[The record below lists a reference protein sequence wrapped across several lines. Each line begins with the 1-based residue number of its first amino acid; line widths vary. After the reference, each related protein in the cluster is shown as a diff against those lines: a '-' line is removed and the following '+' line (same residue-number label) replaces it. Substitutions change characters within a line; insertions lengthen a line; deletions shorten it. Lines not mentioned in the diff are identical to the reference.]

1 VESLAATNYSSGKCF
16 SSGRRD
22 SASCNKQ
29 RRLLFCGW
37 TFDRCRRSSAATARD
52 LPQSTSAPPLAP
64 FRGWRC
70 LITSLI
76 ASLSGEVL
84 LLGTETCSATA
95 SPRRPLTPAPP
106 SHIAHPSP
114 RVLCNRAPPC
124 KLQSTYVRTVQPWPP
139 NFTSARHRIE
149 SLNALLHY

>member
-1 VESLAATNYSSGKCF
+1 VSNSQTARQEAWKVARQRTSGKCF

-22 SASCNKQ
+22 SASCNNAA
-29 RRLLFCGW
+29 
-37 TFDRCRRSSAATARD
+37 SSSVAGPLTDAAEAA
-52 LPQSTSAPPLAP
+52 PQLHAISPSQPVAPPLAP

-84 LLGTETCSATA
+84 LLGNETCECHCQ
-95 SPRRPLTPAPP
+95 PRRPLTPAPP

-114 RVLCNRAPPC
+114 RALCNRAPPC
-124 KLQSTYVRTVQPWPP
+124 KLRSTYS
-139 NFTSARHRIE
+139 FTSVRHRRE
-149 SLNALLHY
+149 SLNALTLHY